1 LASRL
6 ESHGRLLRP
15 NRHTKNETDNA
26 KGRIRHDN
34 QQQAGKNISSGNRRI
49 RCLAMLVAT
58 PLAVTAGHAAEKK
71 PPFVIGVSN
80 DSVANPFRVQMGHV
94 EIYTTSFG
102 FYQAPVGQDVGSKR
116 YVRFR

>member
-1 LASRL
+1 MASRL

-80 DSVANPFRVQMGHV
+80 DSVANPFRVQMIN
-94 EIYTTSFG
+94 EIKYYASIR
-102 FYQAPVGQDVGSKR
+102 S
-116 YVRFR
+116 